1 MALTSDNPFL
11 LDSIDETLPVISYE
25 KKKANEQKLNFS
37 AFANWDVKSFDS
49 PIGQIT
55 NLASN
60 MYSMLPMFK
69 EDSEEYKEL
78 QKRIK
83 IMRMFQGNAINF
95 GRRLEQS
102 KAKKWVNL

>member
-1 MALTSDNPFL
+1 MTTNNPFL
-11 LDSIDETLPVISYE
+11 LDAIDETLPVISYE
-25 KKKANEQKLNFS
+25 KKKADEQKLNFS

-60 MYSMLPMFK
+60 MYAMLPMFS
-69 EDSEEYKEL
+69 EDSQEYKEL

-83 IMRMFQGNAINF
+83 IMRMYQGNAINF
-95 GRRLEQS
+95 GRRLE
-102 KAKKWVNL
+102 

>member
-1 MALTSDNPFL
+1 MTTNNPFL
-11 LDSIDETLPVISYE
+11 LDAIDETLPVISYE
-25 KKKANEQKLNFS
+25 KKKADEQKLNFS

-60 MYSMLPMFK
+60 MYSMLPMFS
-69 EDSEEYKEL
+69 EDSQEYKEL

-83 IMRMFQGNAINF
+83 IMRMYQGNAINF
-95 GRRLEQS
+95 GRRLE
-102 KAKKWVNL
+102 

>member
-1 MALTSDNPFL
+1 
-11 LDSIDETLPVISYE
+11 
-25 KKKANEQKLNFS
+25 
-37 AFANWDVKSFDS
+37 
-49 PIGQIT
+49 
-55 NLASN
+55 

-95 GRRLEQS
+95 GRRLE
-102 KAKKWVNL
+102 